1 MMVGAHEAFLT
12 DERCPDVQLDLERL
26 RTGPDISLCD
36 SEELVKKFG
45 CPGGNDN
52 GPIVTT
58 VGILKKSHTPKY
70 ARIVVEEMTDF
81 AIVHGAKQL

>member
-1 MMVGAHEAFLT
+1 MVGAHEVFLT
-12 DERCPDVQLDLERL
+12 DQRCPDVQLDLEG
-26 RTGPDISLCD
+26 TTGGPDISLCN
-36 SEELVKKFG
+36 SEVLAKQFG

-81 AIVHGAKQL
+81 ASVYGTEQP